1 MGQTFATTHD
11 NDSLVIS
18 YLNLRKAVGIIGI
31 SFPFVLVVGKWLAGY
46 PGIQSSISAYY
57 HTVMRD
63 VFVGILCAIGVFLF
77 SYRGYDR
84 RDDVAGT
91 LAGIFAIGVALFP
104 TSRVEGA
111 VARDTIG
118 LLHLVFAALFFLTLA
133 YFSLVLFRRTDPR
146 LPPTS
151 RKKQRNVVYA
161 LCGYAILGCLAL
173 IAGVSLLPADSPV
186 RGLDPVFWL
195 EAAAVVAFGVSWLT
209 KGEAILKDL
218 TPPRA
223 GADLRHAPHESAAG
237 VAR

>member
-1 MGQTFATTHD
+1 MGQTSATTD

-18 YLNLRKAVGIIGI
+18 YLNLRKAIGIIGI
-31 SFPFVLVVGKWLAGY
+31 ALPFVLVVGKWLLDR

-57 HTVMRD
+57 HTVMPD

-77 SYRGYDR
+77 SYRGYGR
-84 RDDVAGT
+84 RDNVAGT

-133 YFSLVLFRRTDPR
+133 YFSLVLFRKTDPR
-146 LPPTS
+146 SPPTS
-151 RKKQRNVVYA
+151 RKKQRNVVYTV
-161 LCGYAILGCLAL
+161 CGYGILACLAG
-173 IAGVSLLPADSPV
+173 IAGVSLFPADAPI
-186 RGLDPVFWL
+186 RDLDPVFWL

-218 TPPRA
+218 HPPHP
-223 GADLRHAPHESAAG
+223 GADPRHAPHEPAAG
-237 VAR
+237 VPR